1 MMDYDRHILALN
13 DKGLE
18 QFVRDWAAVM
28 TQKYVEVQRF
38 SGAGDMG
45 RDVVGFLTKARHQGE
60 WHNYQCKQYGRTLQ
74 TAPALQEL
82 GKILYYAD
90 LGEFTVPT
98 RYSFVAP
105 RGVNRNLE
113 RMIFNPSELRDAMI
127 AKWDDYCAKG
137 IVDGQVIPLAGS
149 LLTLIESFDYGSIYR
164 ISLDDILADPAAKP
178 VLAKRFGSDPGPPPR
193 GIVPADIEQR
203 ELPYVSQLVA
213 AYGDRDG
220 KTYTGHGDVAGHVKH
235 GPHFSTQRERFFE
248 ADAFGRFYRDN
259 VFEEELEALQD
270 EIYHGV
276 IDKHG
281 ETHIDSLGRI
291 DAVMSQ
297 AASVQPAGPL
307 ARHARVP
314 VKQGI
319 CHHLVNDKR
328 IAWRDE

>member
-1 MMDYDRHILALN
+1 MMEWDRHILALN
-13 DKGLE
+13 DNGLE
-18 QFVRDWAAVM
+18 QFVREWAAVM

-45 RDVVGFLTKARHQGE
+45 RDVVGFLTAARHQGP
-60 WHNYQCKQYGRTLQ
+60 WHNYQCKQFGRSLQ
-74 TAPALQEL
+74 TAPALREL
-82 GKILYYAD
+82 GKILYFSD
-90 LGEFTVPT
+90 LGEFTAPT

-113 RMIFNPSELRDAMI
+113 RLIFNPGELRDAMM
-127 AKWDDYCAKG
+127 AKWDEYCAPK
-137 IVDGQVIPLAGS
+137 IVAGQII
-149 LLTLIESFDYGSIYR
+149 TLSGTLRTLVENFDYSSVFR
-164 ISLDDILADPAAKP
+164 ISLHDILADDAAKP

-193 GIVPADIEQR
+193 GIVPADIEPR
-203 ELPYVSQLVA
+203 ELPYVSQLVG

-220 KTYTGHGDVAGHVKH
+220 KAYVSHSSVTDHVKH
-235 GPHFSTQRERFFE
+235 GPHLKNQRERFFE

-259 VFEEELEALQD
+259 TFEEELDALHD

-281 ETHIDSLGRI
+281 EAHVDALHRV
-291 DAVMSQ
+291 DAVMGQ
-297 AASVQPAGPL
+297 AATVQPAGPL

-328 IAWRDE
+328 LVWRDG

>member
-1 MMDYDRHILALN
+1 MEWDRHILALT
-13 DKGLE
+13 DTGLE

-28 TQKYVEVQRF
+28 TQGYIEVQRF

-45 RDVVGFLTKARHQGE
+45 RDVVGFLTTARHQGP
-60 WHNYQCKQYGRTLQ
+60 WHNYQCKQYGRNLP
-74 TAPALQEL
+74 TASALLEL
-82 GKILYYAD
+82 GKILYFSD
-90 LGEFTVPT
+90 LGEFTVPA

-127 AKWDDYCAKG
+127 AKWNEYCASK
-137 IVDGQVIPLAGS
+137 IVDGQVIA
-149 LLTLIESFDYGSIYR
+149 LTGTLRTMVENFDYGNVFR
-164 ISLDDILADPAAKP
+164 ISVDDILADPAAKP
-178 VLAKRFGSDPGPPPR
+178 ILAKRFGADPGPPPR
-193 GIVPADIEQR
+193 GIVPSDIESR
-203 ELPYVSQLVA
+203 ELPYVSQLIA
-213 AYGDRDG
+213 AYGDREG
-220 KTYTGHGDVAGHVKH
+220 KTYTGHSEVANHVKY
-235 GPHFSTQRERFFE
+235 GPHIQNQRERFFE
-248 ADAFGRFYRDN
+248 ADAFSRFYRDN
-259 VFEEELEALQD
+259 TFEEELNDLRD

-281 ETHIDSLGRI
+281 EAHIDALGRV

-297 AASVQPAGPL
+297 AAIVQPAGPL

-328 IAWRDE
+328 MAWHNE

>member
-1 MMDYDRHILALN
+1 MDCVRQILALN
-13 DKGLE
+13 DKCLE

-28 TQKYVEVQRF
+28 TQGYVEVQRF

-45 RDVVGFLTKARHQGE
+45 RDVVGFLTTARHQGP
-60 WHNYQCKQYGRTLQ
+60 WHNYQCKQYGRNLQ
-74 TAPALQEL
+74 TAPALLEL
-82 GKILYYAD
+82 GKILYFSD
-90 LGEFTVPT
+90 LGEFTVPA

-113 RMIFNPSELRDAMI
+113 RMIFKPSELRDAMI
-127 AKWDDYCAKG
+127 AKWDEYCASK
-137 IVDGQVIPLAGS
+137 IVDGQVIA
-149 LLTLIESFDYGSIYR
+149 LTSTLRTLVEDFDYGSVYR
-164 ISLDDILADPAAKP
+164 ISLDDILADAAAKP
-178 VLAKRFGSDPGPPPR
+178 ILAKRFGTDPGSPPR
-193 GIVPADIEQR
+193 GIVPADIEPR

-220 KTYTGHGDVAGHVKH
+220 KTYASHSDVASHAKH
-235 GPHFSTQRERFFE
+235 GPHMKTQRERFFE
-248 ADAFGRFYRDN
+248 ADAFSRFYRDN
-259 VFEEELEALQD
+259 TFEEELKGLQD

-281 ETHIDSLGRI
+281 EAHIDALGRV
-291 DAVMSQ
+291 DAVMGQ
-297 AASVQPAGPL
+297 AATVQPAGPL

-328 IAWRDE
+328 MAWRDE